1 MVKVIYEAGVSC
13 AHWQSQAAFQ
23 VHVSNITQTM
33 VDLHEIRYVE
43 YVNKHQESI
52 GDLYVT

>member
-23 VHVSNITQTM
+23 VHVSYITQTM

-43 YVNKHQESI
+43 YGIILWKSN
-52 GDLYVT
+52 GDLYFT